1 MLRVLNLGAGVQS
14 TTLYLWALD
23 GHIQI
28 DRAIFADTGDEP
40 EAVYWHLD
48 FLISMNGPPIDIV
61 YASRTS
67 LGDNLTTG
75 IPEQSGRHISIPAFL
90 NVLEGAPPALG
101 RRQCTQEYK
110 VRPIEQRVREL
121 CGLDK
126 GQRAKEQLA
135 VQIMGLSF
143 DEPKRVAN
151 VKNRFQSIAWS
162 KPEFP
167 LFDDY
172 MTRSDCVAY
181 LERRLPGYTVP
192 RSACVYCPFHSD
204 EEWLSV
210 KENPYDWGRA
220 VEIDQAIRTDG
231 SKCNAGLDAKMYLH
245 RSCKP
250 LDQIEFKKADPDR
263 QKKLSFSTMDCEG
276 MCGV

>member
-23 GHIQI
+23 GRIQI

-48 FLISMNGPPIDIV
+48 FLMSMDGPPIDIV
-61 YASRTS
+61 YASGTS
-67 LGDNLTTG
+67 LGDNLKTG
-75 IPEQSGRHISIPAFL
+75 VPEQFGRHISIPAFL
-90 NVLEGAPPALG
+90 EVVEGSPPALS
-101 RRQCTQEYK
+101 RRQCTHEYK
-110 VRPIEQRVREL
+110 VRPIDQRVREL
-121 CGLDK
+121 CGLEK
-126 GQRAKEQLA
+126 GQRTKEQLA

-151 VKNRFQSIAWS
+151 VKQRFQSIAWS
-162 KPEFP
+162 QPEFP
-167 LFDDY
+167 LFDEY
-172 MTRSDCVAY
+172 MTRADCVTY
-181 LERRLPGYTVP
+181 LQKRLPGYTVP

-204 EEWLSV
+204 EEWLAV
-210 KENPYDWGRA
+210 KENPYDWERA
-220 VEIDQAIRTDG
+220 LEIDEAIRAEG
-231 SKCNAGLDAKMYLH
+231 SKCNTGLDARMYLH

-250 LDQIEFKKADPDR
+250 LHQIEFKQAKPDA